1 MHPVVRSS
9 LAVIAGIVVAV
20 VIVAAIETGAHAIYP
35 APAGVDLADP
45 EQARQYLQSIPLGAL
60 LLVFTGWTCGAF
72 GGAMVAALIAKAR
85 PMFHAGLVGAVVL
98 AAAAANLA
106 ALPHPAWF
114 AILGVAGICVGA
126 FAGGKVL
133 SMKAAPGAQ

>member
-9 LAVIAGIVVAV
+9 LAVIAGVVVAV
-20 VIVAAIETGAHAIYP
+20 VVVVAIETAIHEIYP
-35 APAGVDLADP
+35 APSGLDLADP
-45 EQARQYLQSIPLGAL
+45 EQARQYMESIPTGAL

-72 GGAMVAALIAKAR
+72 LGAMVAALVAKAR

-106 ALPHPAWF
+106 TLPHPAWF
-114 AILGVAGICVGA
+114 AILGVAGICIGA
-126 FAGGKVL
+126 FAGGKLV
-133 SMKAAPGAQ
+133 SMRAAPAAQ